1 MRLQRISADHEEV
14 RTDQRDKPRFDSDL
28 SNLLSR
34 LHIGGT
40 PEQQA
45 KFGVP
50 TQFEEVKEHI
60 TGLLWKGVIQES
72 SSSLSLP
79 IVLVRKADGS
89 LRLCVDYKRLNF
101 KTKRDAFPL
110 PCIEESLD
118 ALGGAQVFSTIDLA
132 SGYYQVVNH
141 ENDRLKTAFT
151 IPIGLYESR
160 RMPFGRWNAPV
171 GDVRPR
177 SNILQQL

>member
-14 RTDQRDKPRFDSDL
+14 KTDQRDKPMSDSDL

-60 TGLLWKGVIQES
+60 TGLPGRVS
-72 SSSLSLP
+72 Y
-79 IVLVRKADGS
+79 R
-89 LRLCVDYKRLNF
+89 N
-101 KTKRDAFPL
+101 
-110 PCIEESLD
+110 
-118 ALGGAQVFSTIDLA
+118 AQVPLRHPSFWYA
-132 SGYYQVVNH
+132 
-141 ENDRLKTAFT
+141 RLM
-151 IPIGLYESR
+151 E
-160 RMPFGRWNAPV
+160 V
-171 GDVRPR
+171 
-177 SNILQQL
+177 